1 WGPSNAAPRSGVPDV
16 IEVKLSGR
24 YRLEAKVADGA
35 IGSVWH
41 ASDEV
46 LDRSVAV
53 KILHPHLAADDLF
66 RERFRLEALSA
77 ARLTHP
83 NIVAIYDTGE
93 GQGTPFLVMEHLEG
107 GTLRHRLDSEL
118 RMTPMQVARIGV
130 EVCAALEHA
139 HANGIV
145 HADIKPSN
153 ILFTETGMAKVSD
166 FGLAGAP
173 PGADGAEGPGV
184 GAGSVRYL
192 SPEQVDGA
200 PATPRSDLY
209 ALGLV
214 LYEALTG
221 HAPFAGSSDLA
232 AAVKRQAT
240 APARPQRVRPDV
252 PRALD
257 EIVVRALQPS
267 PADRFS
273 DAAEMRRALVA
284 LAADDGDEEGPRAA
298 VAGPVEGEEIS
309 FVKTEGRW
317 LLPALLAVLIVGA
330 IAIIVI
336 DPADIVTRITDP
348 FRGPDAQPGGV
359 TIQDSGAYDPGGDGG
374 EHDGEVRFA
383 FDGDTGTRW
392 RTNGYRS
399 PDFGQLK
406 DGVGIWFDAGQPVTL
421 NHIKVFSSAGGW
433 QGSIRTSEDGRTWS
447 EPAVS
452 EQVGT
457 EHVFVAPGSHR
468 YWMVWI
474 TRLGT
479 ATGIGDAGN
488 PWGVAITEIQP
499 GTS

>member
-1 WGPSNAAPRSGVPDV
+1 V

-35 IGSVWH
+35 IGTVWH

-93 GQGTPFLVMEHLEG
+93 GKGTPFLVMEHLEG

-118 RMTPMQVARIGV
+118 RLTPMQVARIGV

-145 HADIKPSN
+145 HGDIKPSN
-153 ILFTETGMAKVSD
+153 ILFTDSGLAKVSD

-173 PGADGAEGPGV
+173 DGAEGGPASSGPLPG
-184 GAGSVRYL
+184 GVRYL
-192 SPEQVDGA
+192 SPEQVDGSA
-200 PATPRSDLY
+200 ATARSDLY

-257 EIVVRALQPS
+257 EIVVRSLQPS
-267 PADRFS
+267 PHDRFS

-284 LAADDGDEEGPRAA
+284 LASDEDDEPERPVPLAAGETDAD
-298 VAGPVEGEEIS
+298 S

-336 DPADIVTRITDP
+336 DPADIVRRITTP
-348 FRGPDAQPGGV
+348 FTRNAAPGQ
-359 TIQDSGAYDPGGDGG
+359 TFSIQGSGAYDPGGDKS
-374 EHDGEVRFA
+374 EHDGEVKLA
-383 FDGDTGTRW
+383 FDGDARTRW
-392 RTNGYRS
+392 RTNGYKS
-399 PDFGQLK
+399 PDFGELK
-406 DGVGIWFDAGQPVTL
+406 VGVGIWFDAGEPVTL
-421 NHIKVFSSAGGW
+421 NQIRVLSASGGW
-433 QGSIRTSEDGRTWS
+433 QGSIRTSEDGQTWS
-447 EPAVS
+447 TPEVS
-452 EQVGT
+452 EQAGT
-457 EHVFVAPGSHR
+457 EHVFVASGSHR

-474 TRLGT
+474 TRLT
-479 ATGIGDAGN
+479 RTPGIGEAGN
-488 PWGVAITEIQP
+488 PWGVAISEIQP
-499 GTS
+499 GAP

>member
-1 WGPSNAAPRSGVPDV
+1 M

-35 IGSVWH
+35 IGTVWH

-83 NIVAIYDTGE
+83 NIVGIYDTGE
-93 GQGTPFLVMEHLEG
+93 GEGTPFLVMEHLEG

-118 RMTPMQVARIGV
+118 RLTPLQAARIGV

-145 HADIKPSN
+145 HGDIKPSN
-153 ILFTETGMAKVSD
+153 ILFTDTGMAKVSD

-173 PGADGAEGPGV
+173 PGAGGPRPDGAAPGAP
-184 GAGSVRYL
+184 GGVRYL
-192 SPEQVDGA
+192 SPEQVDGS
-200 PATPRSDLY
+200 PATPRSDIY

-257 EIVVRALQPS
+257 EVVVRALQPS
-267 PADRFS
+267 PEDRFA
-273 DAAEMRRALVA
+273 DAAEMRRALAA
-284 LAADDGDEEGPRAA
+284 LAADDGDEERPRAA
-298 VAGPVEGEEIS
+298 VAVPAGEEEVS

-317 LLPALLAVLIVGA
+317 LLPALLAVLLVGA

-336 DPADIVTRITDP
+336 DPADIVTRINP
-348 FRGPDAQPGGV
+348 FGGPDPPAGTATV
-359 TIQDSGAYDPGGDGG
+359 RASGAYDPGGDGG
-374 EHDGEVRFA
+374 EHDGEVAHA

-406 DGVGIWFDAGQPVTL
+406 DGVGIWFDTGEPVTL
-421 NHIKVFSSAGGW
+421 NRIKVLSAAGGW

-447 EPAVS
+447 EPGVS

-474 TRLGT
+474 TRLGS
-479 ATGIGDAGN
+479 APGIGDAGN